1 MLFRTK
7 FGDGYWTNEY
17 ITRSS
22 SPFGY
27 LYTED
32 GNSGYVVGDSGRAL
46 KTTDHGYTWTAI
58 NTGVSSK
65 LENVTFSTNNLGWIV
80 GDNGTILKTSDGGN
94 SWLLNNSFSEY
105 HFDWVTFTSDSVGW
119 IVGTLGS
126 ILKTVN
132 AGASWELVPSG
143 TTVDLR
149 MIYFKDPNHGY
160 IVGDSG
166 TVLLYDTSYVT
177 SVNKKQT
184 NVKYGNFE
192 IYQNYPNPFNPNT
205 LIRFNL
211 PFSSNVKIE
220 VFNSLGEKVKELLN
234 EQRSAGSYD
243 LNFNSSGLASGVYF
257 YRIEAKSIDSKSEFR
272 DSKKMVLLK

>member
-1 MLFRTK
+1 
-7 FGDGYWTNEY
+7 
-17 ITRSS
+17 
-22 SPFGY
+22 
-27 LYTED
+27 
-32 GNSGYVVGDSGRAL
+32 VVGDSGRAL